1 MKKLMSSLMIGLIAT
16 TATMSAMAAPAFDHK
31 NPPPAPYFDK
41 KPVPPKAIHHKSAGP
56 HMVKKEHQ
64 HAHAK
69 FAKQNHKAVAFKG
82 NQHKPVSQ
90 HKLPLIPPKHR

>member
-31 NPPPAPYFDK
+31 NPPPAAHFDK
-41 KPVPPKAIHHKSAGP
+41 KPVPPKATHHKSAGP
-56 HMVKKEHQ
+56 HMVNKEHQ
-64 HAHAK
+64 QAHAK

-90 HKLPLIPPKHR
+90 HKLPPMPPKHR

>member
-16 TATMSAMAAPAFDHK
+16 TATLSAMAAPAFDHK
-31 NPPPAPYFDK
+31 NPPPAPHFDK

-64 HAHAK
+64 QAHAK
-69 FAKQNHKAVAFKG
+69 FAKQNHKAVAFKAS
-82 NQHKPVSQ
+82 QPKPVPH
-90 HKLPLIPPKHR
+90 HKLPPMPPKHR

>member
-31 NPPPAPYFDK
+31 NPPPTAHFDK
-41 KPVPPKAIHHKSAGP
+41 KPVPHKATNHKPAGP

-64 HAHAK
+64 QAHAK
-69 FAKQNHKAVAFKG
+69 FAKQNHKVAAFKD
-82 NQHKPVSQ
+82 NQYKPVSQ
-90 HKLPLIPPKHR
+90 HKLPPMPPKHH